1 MEKSVNQNS
10 FQVRIEAGVN
20 QRGVRTLQVCE
31 VPHPEALP
39 LQEVRGRR
47 GAEQDGRLPA
57 VRMASL
63 VSCLY

>member
-1 MEKSVNQNS
+1 M
-10 FQVRIEAGVN
+10 
-20 QRGVRTLQVCE
+20 CE

-47 GAEQDGRLPA
+47 GAEQDGRLLA

-63 VSCLY
+63 VRSLILSIKMGNKKFRLFAKTLSLDLFAMAG